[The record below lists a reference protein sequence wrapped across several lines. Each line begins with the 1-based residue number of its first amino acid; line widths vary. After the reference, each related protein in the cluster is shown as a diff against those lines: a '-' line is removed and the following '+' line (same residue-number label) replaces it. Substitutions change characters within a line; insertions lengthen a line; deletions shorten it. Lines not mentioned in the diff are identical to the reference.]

1 MRSRRLLEATLV
13 ALGMSA
19 CATPLHEQETQLAL
33 ASICCASPQQFS
45 WVDVAVG
52 QTVALDVGP
61 DSPVYD
67 FGTGKSHFAAVRLG
81 GSGPRMLLIKSRYNG
96 QTTEQYF
103 HPVVIFYGEDQSVIS
118 RVETRVWQTTD
129 SPLGPLY
136 MRAEVAVPVTA
147 RFASMSM
154 SAEARA
160 RSKTPP
166 PAPLQ
171 WTIVQQPLHTPSP
184 TGRMDL
190 TLESG
195 K

>member
-1 MRSRRLLEATLV
+1 MRRPRTIAAALV
-13 ALGMSA
+13 ALGLSA
-19 CATPLHEQETQLAL
+19 CATPLHQQEAELAL
-33 ASICCASPQQFS
+33 ADICCTSPRQFS

-61 DSPVYD
+61 DSQVYD

-81 GSGPRMLLIKSRYNG
+81 GSGPRILLIKSRYNG

-103 HPVVIFYGEDQSVIS
+103 HPLVIFYGEDQSVVS
-118 RVETRVWQTTD
+118 RVETRVSQTTD

-147 RFASMSM
+147 RFASLSM

-160 RSKTPP
+160 RAGTPP
-166 PAPLQ
+166 PTPLQ
-171 WTIVQQPLHTPSP
+171 WSIVQGPSHTPAP

-190 TLESG
+190 TLEPG

>member
-1 MRSRRLLEATLV
+1 
-13 ALGMSA
+13 MSA

-166 PAPLQ
+166 PAPMQ
-171 WTIVQQPLHTPSP
+171 WSIVQQPLHTPSP

>member
-1 MRSRRLLEATLV
+1 MRRPRTIAAALV
-13 ALGMSA
+13 ALGLSA
-19 CATPLHEQETQLAL
+19 CATPLHQQEAELAL
-33 ASICCASPQQFS
+33 ADICCTSPRQFS

-61 DSPVYD
+61 DSQVYD

-81 GSGPRMLLIKSRYNG
+81 GSGPRILLIKSRYNG

-103 HPVVIFYGEDQSVIS
+103 HPLVIFYGEDQSVVS
-118 RVETRVWQTTD
+118 RVETRVSQTTD
-129 SPLGPLY
+129 SSLGPLY

-147 RFASMSM
+147 RFASLSM

-160 RSKTPP
+160 RAGTPP
-166 PAPLQ
+166 PTPLQ
-171 WTIVQQPLHTPSP
+171 WSIVQGPSHTPAP

-190 TLESG
+190 TLEPG